1 MFAILRMVI
10 FILTVVFCEFYLL
23 ENLGDIP
30 MGEIQNEIRSNLSE
44 LISLQVINS
53 VSFWVWVKLS

>member
-1 MFAILRMVI
+1 MFAILRVVI

-44 LISLQVINS
+44 LISLQV
-53 VSFWVWVKLS
+53 WVKLS